1 MEIVLGFIIA
11 VAIGITGVGAGVVT
25 APVLILFFHVSPAH
39 AVGTAL
45 AFSVA
50 VKILVVPMQIYR
62 KQVDYRVLAYM
73 LAGGLPGVLAGSYIL
88 AKLNTKGASGILYS
102 ALGATVVIMA
112 AANLYRLWLKPTR
125 KVERDWSRWL
135 PAIALPIGA
144 EVGFS
149 SAGAGAIGSLALLW
163 LTPLSAARVVGTD
176 LFFGLCLSLVGSG
189 FQLSAGNY
197 DLAILTQL
205 VIGGVFGAF
214 AGTYV
219 AAITPQRAFR
229 IVLSVWLITL
239 GIQLCWSGVSQLQP
253 SSAPKT
259 AVGST
264 RVAGAPTSVPIAAK

>member
-11 VAIGITGVGAGVVT
+11 VAIGITGVGAGVIT
-25 APVLILFFHVSPAH
+25 APVLILFMHVPPAH

-62 KQVDYRVLAYM
+62 KQVDYKVLGYM

-88 AKLNTKGASGILYS
+88 AKLNTKGSQGILYA
-102 ALGATVVIMA
+102 ALGATVIIMA
-112 AANLYRLWLKPTR
+112 SANLYRLWVQPDR
-125 KVERDWSRWL
+125 KVTRDWSRWL

-176 LFFGLCLSLVGSG
+176 LFFGLCLSMIGSG

-197 DLAILTQL
+197 DLAILTKL

-219 AAITPQRAFR
+219 AAVTPQRAFR
-229 IVLSVWLITL
+229 IVLAVWLITL
-239 GIQLCWSGVSQLQP
+239 GFQLCWSGVSHL
-253 SSAPKT
+253 
-259 AVGST
+259 
-264 RVAGAPTSVPIAAK
+264 

>member
-11 VAIGITGVGAGVVT
+11 IAIGVTGVGAGVIT
-25 APVLILFFHVSPAH
+25 APVLILFMHVPAAH

-62 KQVDYRVLAYM
+62 KQVDYKVLGYL
-73 LAGGLPGVLAGSYIL
+73 LAGGIPGVLMGSYIL
-88 AKLNTKGASGILYS
+88 AELNTKGSQGILYA
-102 ALGATVVIMA
+102 ALGSTVVIMA
-112 AANLYRLWLKPTR
+112 GANLYRIWFHPG
-125 KVERDWSRWL
+125 RDVSRDRSRWL

-163 LTPLSAARVVGTD
+163 MTPLSAARVVGTD

-189 FQLSAGNY
+189 FQLRAGNY
-197 DLAILTQL
+197 DLAILIKL

-214 AGTYV
+214 AGTYL

-229 IVLSVWLITL
+229 IVLSIWLITL
-239 GIQLCWSGVSQLQP
+239 GIQLCWSGVSQL
-253 SSAPKT
+253 
-259 AVGST
+259 
-264 RVAGAPTSVPIAAK
+264 

>member
-11 VAIGITGVGAGVVT
+11 VAIGITGVGAGVIT
-25 APVLILFFHVSPAH
+25 APVLILFLHVTPAH

-50 VKILVVPMQIYR
+50 VKILVVPMQMYR
-62 KQVDYRVLAYM
+62 KQVDYRVLGYM
-73 LAGGLPGVLAGSYIL
+73 LAGGVPGVLAGSYIL
-88 AKLNTKGASGILYS
+88 AKLNTKGSQGVLYA

-112 AANLYRLWLKPTR
+112 AANLYRIWIHPVRTTS
-125 KVERDWSRWL
+125 RDWTRWL

-163 LTPLSAARVVGTD
+163 LTPLSAACVVGTD
-176 LFFGLCLSLVGSG
+176 LFFGLCLSLIGSG

-205 VIGGVFGAF
+205 IIGGVFGAF

-239 GIQLCWSGVSQLQP
+239 GIQLCWSGVRQL
-253 SSAPKT
+253 
-259 AVGST
+259 
-264 RVAGAPTSVPIAAK
+264 

>member
-11 VAIGITGVGAGVVT
+11 VAIGVTGVGAGVIT
-25 APVLILFFHVSPAH
+25 APVLILFMHVSPAH

-62 KQVDYRVLAYM
+62 KQVDYKILGYL
-73 LAGGLPGVLAGSYIL
+73 LAGGVPGVLAGSYVL
-88 AKLNTKGASGILYS
+88 AKLNTTGSRGILYS

-112 AANLYRLWLKPTR
+112 AANLYRLWLHPAR
-125 KVERDWSRWL
+125 NVERNWSRWL

-176 LFFGLCLSLVGSG
+176 LFFGLCLSIIGSG

-197 DLAILTQL
+197 DLAILTKL

-219 AAITPQRAFR
+219 AAVTPQRAFR

-239 GIQLCWSGVSQLQP
+239 GIQLCWSGVSQL
-253 SSAPKT
+253 
-259 AVGST
+259 
-264 RVAGAPTSVPIAAK
+264 

>member
-1 MEIVLGFIIA
+1 VEIVLGFIIA
-11 VAIGITGVGAGVVT
+11 VAIGITGVGAGVIT
-25 APVLILFFHVSPAH
+25 APVLILFMHVPAAH

-50 VKILVVPMQIYR
+50 VKVLVVPMQIYR
-62 KQVDYRVLAYM
+62 KQVDYRILGYL

-88 AKLNTKGASGILYS
+88 AKLNTKGSQGILYA
-102 ALGATVVIMA
+102 ALGSTVVVMA
-112 AANLYRLWLKPTR
+112 AANLYRIWIHPDR
-125 KVERDWSRWL
+125 NSSRDWTRWL

-149 SAGAGAIGSLALLW
+149 SAGAGAIGSLALLL

-214 AGTYV
+214 AGTYL

-239 GIQLCWSGVSQLQP
+239 GIQLCWSGVRQL
-253 SSAPKT
+253 
-259 AVGST
+259 
-264 RVAGAPTSVPIAAK
+264 

>member
-11 VAIGITGVGAGVVT
+11 VAIGVTGVGAGVIT
-25 APVLILFFHVSPAH
+25 APVLILFMHVTPAH

-62 KQVDYRVLAYM
+62 KQVDYRVLGYL
-73 LAGGLPGVLAGSYIL
+73 LAGGVPGVLTGSYIL
-88 AKLNTKGASGILYS
+88 AKLNTKGSEGILYA
-102 ALGATVVIMA
+102 ALGTTIVFMA
-112 AANLYRLWLKPTR
+112 GLNLYRLWLHPARDAT
-125 KVERDWSRWL
+125 RDWSRWL

-149 SAGAGAIGSLALLW
+149 SAGAGAVGSLALLF

-176 LFFGLCLSLVGSG
+176 LFFGLALSLIGSG

-197 DLAILTQL
+197 DLPILTEL
-205 VIGGVFGAF
+205 VIGGIFGAF
-214 AGTYV
+214 AGTYL

-239 GIQLCWSGVSQLQP
+239 GIQLCWNGFRHL
-253 SSAPKT
+253 
-259 AVGST
+259 
-264 RVAGAPTSVPIAAK
+264 

>member
-11 VAIGITGVGAGVVT
+11 VAIGITGVGAGVIT
-25 APVLILFFHVSPAH
+25 APVLILFMHVTPAH

-62 KQVDYRVLAYM
+62 KQVDYKVLGYL
-73 LAGGLPGVLAGSYIL
+73 LAGGIPGVLAGSIIL
-88 AKLNTKGASGILYS
+88 AKLNTKGSQGILYA
-102 ALGATVVIMA
+102 ALGTTVVIMA
-112 AANLYRLWLKPTR
+112 AANLYRIWLRPAR
-125 KVERDWSRWL
+125 GVERDWSRWL

-176 LFFGLCLSLVGSG
+176 LFFGLCLSLIGSG

-197 DLAILTQL
+197 DGAILTKL

-229 IVLSVWLITL
+229 IALSVWLITL
-239 GIQLCWSGVSQLQP
+239 GIQLCWSGVRQL
-253 SSAPKT
+253 
-259 AVGST
+259 
-264 RVAGAPTSVPIAAK
+264 

>member
-1 MEIVLGFIIA
+1 VEIVLGFIIA
-11 VAIGITGVGAGVVT
+11 VAIGVT
-25 APVLILFFHVSPAH
+25 APVLILFMHVTPAH

-50 VKILVVPMQIYR
+50 VKILVVPMQIFR
-62 KQVDYRVLAYM
+62 KQVDYRVLGYL
-73 LAGGLPGVLAGSYIL
+73 LAGGVPGVLAGSYVL
-88 AKLNTKGASGILYS
+88 AKLNTKGSEGILYS

-112 AANLYRLWLKPTR
+112 GANLYRLWLHPAR
-125 KVERDWSRWL
+125 GESRDWSRWL

-176 LFFGLCLSLVGSG
+176 LFFGLCLSLIGTG
-189 FQLSAGNY
+189 FQVSAGNY
-197 DLAILTQL
+197 DLAILTKL

-229 IVLSVWLITL
+229 IVLSIWLITL
-239 GIQLCWSGVSQLQP
+239 GVQLCWSGVRQL
-253 SSAPKT
+253 
-259 AVGST
+259 
-264 RVAGAPTSVPIAAK
+264 

>member
-1 MEIVLGFIIA
+1 M
-11 VAIGITGVGAGVVT
+11 
-25 APVLILFFHVSPAH
+25 
-39 AVGTAL
+39 GTAL

-62 KQVDYRVLAYM
+62 KQVDYRVLGYL
-73 LAGGLPGVLAGSYIL
+73 LAGGVPGVLTGSYIL
-88 AKLNTKGASGILYS
+88 AKLNTKGSEGILYA
-102 ALGATVVIMA
+102 ALGSTIVFMA
-112 AANLYRLWLKPTR
+112 GLNLYRLWFRPDR
-125 KVERDWSRWL
+125 GVSRDWSRWL

-176 LFFGLCLSLVGSG
+176 LFFGLCLSLIGSG

-214 AGTYV
+214 AGTYL

-239 GIQLCWSGVSQLQP
+239 GIQLCWSGVRHL
-253 SSAPKT
+253 
-259 AVGST
+259 
-264 RVAGAPTSVPIAAK
+264 

>member
-11 VAIGITGVGAGVVT
+11 VAIGVTGVGAGVIT
-25 APVLILFFHVSPAH
+25 APVLILFMHVSPAH

-62 KQVDYRVLAYM
+62 KQVDYRVLGYL
-73 LAGGLPGVLAGSYIL
+73 LAGGIPGVLTGSYIL
-88 AKLNTKGASGILYS
+88 AKLNVRGSEGLLYA
-102 ALGATVVIMA
+102 ALGSTIVVMA
-112 AANLYRLWLKPTR
+112 ALNLYRLWFHPVRGTL
-125 KVERDWSRWL
+125 RDWSRWL

-163 LTPLSAARVVGTD
+163 MTPLSAARVVGTD
-176 LFFGLCLSLVGSG
+176 LFYGLCLSLIGSG
-189 FQLSAGNY
+189 FQLHAGNY

-214 AGTYV
+214 AGTYLASV
-219 AAITPQRAFR
+219 TPQRVFR
-229 IVLSVWLITL
+229 IVLSIWLITL
-239 GIQLCWSGVSQLQP
+239 GAQLCWSGVHQL
-253 SSAPKT
+253 
-259 AVGST
+259 
-264 RVAGAPTSVPIAAK
+264 